1 MKIAFITEDIFG
13 ESVGGVEYHIYNMS
27 QELAKLDNEIFI
39 FSLLIGSK
47 SSYEKKLIFD
57 NQKNSKIW
65 LVKIIKKNF
74 LFGLLKI
81 LNQKAKGSFGM
92 AIGLLSKLLPNIYYK
107 TLVNEVKKLDPEI
120 VHQHDYLANIVTSKI
135 LSKKYPVIFTNH
147 TGQYLYLEKSTI
159 GRYIQKF
166 LIKHFKTIIGPS
178 RELTPNTKNS
188 HYVSNG
194 VDINF
199 FKGKKNKKLDKKFVF
214 ICARRWAPTKGIKY
228 LAEAM
233 SQLSEKAQSS
243 SLFLFAG
250 SDSDDYIWYKD
261 EIIKKLNK
269 LPSHLYKL
277 LGNLNQE
284 ELRDVFLS
292 SDVTIIPSV
301 MEATSLAAMEGMAC
315 GLPVISTNVGG
326 MPEIIT
332 HNSTGWLVNSKN
344 SKEIVSIIEKIVDE
358 KYDLFKMGESAN
370 QYVNQNKSWQSIAI
384 KVEKIYK
391 DSLQHE

>member
-13 ESVGGVEYHIYNMS
+13 ESVRGVEYHIYNMS

-65 LVKIIKKNF
+65 LVKIVKKNF

-81 LNQKAKGSFGM
+81 LNRKAKGSIGM

-107 TLVNEVKKLDPEI
+107 ILVNEVKKFDPEI
-120 VHQHDYLANIVTSKI
+120 VHQHDYLANIVASKI
-135 LSKKYPVIFTNH
+135 LSKKYSVIFTNH

-159 GRYIQKF
+159 GRYIQKY

-178 RELTPNTKNS
+178 RELTPDTKNS
-188 HYVSNG
+188 HYISNG

-199 FKGKKNKKLDKKFVF
+199 FKGKKNKKFDQKFVF

-228 LAEAM
+228 LVEAM
-233 SQLSEKAQSS
+233 GQLSEKAKSN

-269 LPSHLYKL
+269 LPSHMYKL

-284 ELRDVFLS
+284 ELRDIFLS
-292 SDVTIIPSV
+292 SDVSVIPSV

-332 HNSTGWLVNSKN
+332 HDSTGWLVNSKN
-344 SKEIVSIIEKIVDE
+344 SDEISLIIEKIVNE
-358 KYDLFKMGESAN
+358 EFDLFKMGEGAKK
-370 QYVNQNKSWQSIAI
+370 YVNENKSWQSIAK
-384 KVEKIYK
+384 KVDKIYK
-391 DSLQHE
+391 DNL

>member
-1 MKIAFITEDIFG
+1 M
-13 ESVGGVEYHIYNMS
+13 
-27 QELAKLDNEIFI
+27 
-39 FSLLIGSK
+39 
-47 SSYEKKLIFD
+47 
-57 NQKNSKIW
+57 
-65 LVKIIKKNF
+65 
-74 LFGLLKI
+74 
-81 LNQKAKGSFGM
+81 
-92 AIGLLSKLLPNIYYK
+92 
-107 TLVNEVKKLDPEI
+107 
-120 VHQHDYLANIVTSKI
+120 
-135 LSKKYPVIFTNH
+135 
-147 TGQYLYLEKSTI
+147 
-159 GRYIQKF
+159 
-166 LIKHFKTIIGPS
+166 
-178 RELTPNTKNS
+178 
-188 HYVSNG
+188 
-194 VDINF
+194 
-199 FKGKKNKKLDKKFVF
+199 F

-332 HNSTGWLVNSKN
+332 HNSTGWLVDSKN
-344 SKEIVSIIEKIVDE
+344 SEEIASIIEKIVNE
-358 KYDLFKMGESAN
+358 EYDLFKMGESAN